1 MSKEANTKAN
11 EVVEVQLSD
20 DQVAEIVAATAEK
33 LEKEFQERLAA
44 LEKQKVTV
52 PQSAVDEAVAK
63 DLKQKARETID
74 AVAAEAPEEPKD
86 NIAETIEVI
95 QVTEQETKWN
105 WDWKKFRKN
114 ALVGIGVAGA
124 AAAAGFGGAMLHDKY
139 QEKHSP
145 STATTSPVVAD
156 DTDLDDDDSI

>member
-1 MSKEANTKAN
+1 MSKEANTKTN
-11 EVVEVQLSD
+11 EVVEVQLSA
-20 DQVAEIVAATAEK
+20 DQIAEIIAATTEK

-74 AVAAEAPEEPKD
+74 AVAATTTVPAATQTLAAVEVEPAVAPTPKL
-86 NIAETIEVI
+86 E
-95 QVTEQETKWN
+95 
-105 WDWKKFRKN
+105 WDWKKFGKN
-114 ALVGIGVAGA
+114 ALIGVGVAAGA
-124 AAAAGFGGAMLHDKY
+124 TAAGFGGAMLYDKY

-156 DTDLDDDDSI
+156 DTDLDDDSI